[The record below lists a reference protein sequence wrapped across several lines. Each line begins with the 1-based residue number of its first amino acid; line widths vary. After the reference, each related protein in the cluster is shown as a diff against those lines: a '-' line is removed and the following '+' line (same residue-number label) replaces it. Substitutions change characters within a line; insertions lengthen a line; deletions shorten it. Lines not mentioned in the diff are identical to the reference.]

1 MGADEKLRRAVSKD
15 GVLASSVLMDQS
27 GDRLLT
33 SAAVIR
39 DRHFGS
45 VITYSPKV
53 FIPLTQLCR
62 DVCHYCTFAKTP
74 SQLDALYVDADA
86 VIQTAAAGGQAG
98 CREVLLTLG
107 EKPERRYKAARQ
119 WLADAGFETT
129 VD

>member
-15 GVLASSVLMDQS
+15 AVLASSVLMDQP
-27 GDRLLT
+27 GDRLVT

-74 SQLDALYVDADA
+74 SQLDALYVDEDALRARGLSEADLMVPVQLVSA
-86 VIQTAAAGGQAG
+86 ERMAEIMEDQDV
-98 CREVLLTLG
+98 VLS
-107 EKPERRYKAARQ
+107 
-119 WLADAGFETT
+119 F
-129 VD
+129 